1 MEEKEIWRDVKDF
14 EGLYQV
20 SNLGRVRS
28 LPRYVKASKGGT
40 YLKEGCIMRQFELR
54 GHYLQVHLSKDGK
67 KKDMKVH
74 RLVAMAFIPNP
85 DNLPQI
91 NHKDYDR
98 QNNRL
103 ENLEW
108 CDAKYN
114 SNYSACHRP
123 KTLPRGKDNKLA
135 RPIDMFDMQGNYK
148 RSFYGAAEACR
159 ETGISFSSICSC
171 LRNEKFSAGGY
182 LWKLSSEEKD
192 MKAHAR
198 KMIAESKSTK
208 KAIAQIKDGVVIRTF
223 SNMKEAFLQTGI
235 QRAGILYAARG
246 RYSQA
251 GGYQWKF
258 LIDL

>member
-28 LPRYVKASKGGT
+28 LDKVVRRPDGGSYPIKGR
-40 YLKEGCIMRQFELR
+40 IMGQFELR

-91 NHKDYDR
+91 NHKDYNR

-114 SNYSACHRP
+114 SNYSACHRH

-135 RPIDMFDMQGNYK
+135 KPIDMFDMQGNYK

-159 ETGISFSSICSC
+159 ETGIGFSAICSC
-171 LRNEKFSAGGY
+171 LRNEQFSAGGH
-182 LWKLSSEEKD
+182 LWKLSSEDKD
-192 MKAHAR
+192 MKAYAR
-198 KMIAESKSTK
+198 KIIAESKSTK
-208 KAIAQIKDGVVIRTF
+208 KAIAQIKDGIVIRTF
-223 SNMKEAFLQTGI
+223 SNIREAFLQTGI
-235 QRAGILYAARG
+235 QRAGILHCARG
-246 RYSQA
+246 RFSQA